1 MKGKLIIV
9 SAPSGSGKTTIVK
22 ELLSALPQLAFSV
35 SATNRDKRPNE
46 TDGIDY
52 FFMSTDDFQHKINN
66 QEFVEW
72 EEVYPGRFY
81 GTLKSEVD
89 KIWNRGQHVIFDVD
103 VVGGNNLKQQFGDRA
118 LSIFIKPPSI
128 DALKERLAK
137 RATETEESFK
147 VRVQK
152 AAKELQYEQYA
163 DVVVVNDTLSKA
175 VEQTIELVENFL
187 QI

>member
-1 MKGKLIIV
+1 MEGKLIIV

-22 ELLSALPQLAFSV
+22 ELLSTLTSLAFSV
-35 SATNRDKRPNE
+35 SATNREKRPDE

-52 FFMSTDDFQHKINN
+52 FFLSTDEFRDKINN
-66 QEFVEW
+66 HEFVEW

-128 DALKERLAK
+128 EALKERLAK

-152 AAKELQYEQYA
+152 AAEELQYEQYA
-163 DVVVVNDTLSKA
+163 DAVVVNDTLSKA
-175 VEQTIELVENFL
+175 VEQTKELVENFL